1 MTDITEVYQTG
12 AAAVEE
18 PAGKDG
24 LLLRDRKG
32 RIRVKD
38 PSRDRALK
46 WFLVSFAALG
56 VAALFFMNLDW
67 VQLWEGILRI
77 PEAVGKLCQV
87 DLSQLDVT
95 FTSLFESIAVAI
107 LSTVYSLVGGMIL
120 AVFLAKNLTPF
131 KWVAAV
137 LSAVLTFLRAIPSII
152 WVLLILVCVGFGPSA
167 GIIGICIFS
176 TSFFARSF
184 AQCYEEVPQETLEAL
199 RAMGAGRVKVFF
211 SAVLPSAFTGMLAWT
226 SISFESNFEASAV
239 LGTVGAGGIGYVISN
254 CMTRYAYGQ
263 AIVAIALVLAFTY
276 AMELALPP
284 SKREKGGS
292 NKSRYGYKE
301 IFKGD

>member
-46 WFLVSFAALG
+46 WFLVSFVALG
-56 VAALFFMNLDW
+56 VAALFFMDLDW
-67 VQLWEGILRI
+67 TQLWEGILRI

-167 GIIGICIFS
+167 GRIGICIFS

-226 SISFESNFEASAV
+226 SISFESNFEASA
-239 LGTVGAGGIGYVISN
+239 
-254 CMTRYAYGQ
+254 M
-263 AIVAIALVLAFTY
+263 
-276 AMELALPP
+276 
-284 SKREKGGS
+284 
-292 NKSRYGYKE
+292 
-301 IFKGD
+301 